1 MNRVYFK
8 DVYLY
13 LDNRKDIFFDV
24 VSYFSIFVKNLI
36 FNCIVKMFYKYVY
49 G

>member
-1 MNRVYFK
+1 MNGVYFK

-24 VSYFSIFVKNLI
+24 ISYFSIFVKKIN
-36 FNCIVKMFYKYVY
+36 F
-49 G
+49 